1 MSLSLRRRDD
11 RGSIAVEVAV
21 IAPAFVFLLLLVVY
35 AGKVAEA
42 DGNVE
47 RAAADGARAA
57 SLRQHPSDAAA
68 DAQAAVQANLSR
80 AGVPCANLTTVV
92 DTTNFQPGGSVAVT
106 VRCEASMADVTL
118 LGVPGRR
125 TFVARSV
132 EVIDTY
138 RGNSGEFGMS
148 EVSGGSNPGVEA
160 L

>member
-1 MSLSLRRRDD
+1 M
-11 RGSIAVEVAV
+11 AVEVAV

-35 AGKVAEA
+35 AGKVAEV

-57 SLRQHPSDAAA
+57 SLRQHPGDAAA
-68 DAQAAVQANLSR
+68 DAQSAVQANLSG

-92 DTTNFQPGGSVAVT
+92 DTTDFRPGGSVIVT

-125 TFVARSV
+125 TFAARSV

-138 RGNSGEFGMS
+138 RGSSGEFAIS
-148 EVSGGSNPGVEA
+148 DGSASLNSGVEGS
-160 L
+160 